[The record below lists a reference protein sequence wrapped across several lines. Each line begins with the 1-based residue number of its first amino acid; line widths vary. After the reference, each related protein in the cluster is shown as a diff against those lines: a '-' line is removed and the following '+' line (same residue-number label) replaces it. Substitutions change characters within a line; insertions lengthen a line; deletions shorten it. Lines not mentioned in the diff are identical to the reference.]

1 MGTKISYKN
10 ISGQD
15 KEELRSVRKA
25 LRKDVKIIRT
35 EKELKKELRNPANY
49 YMSVTDNGVYAIN
62 ILRYKKNIFQLLE
75 GNPVTYYFSVAY
87 DVLPQLEDAGTLF
100 LDSYKG
106 SQSEFRWKSP
116 VAFSYIFK
124 VCSIGTIFSFLAL
137 EAFMNQCLPDF
148 AKIEY
153 NGKQVTKEH
162 ISRFINFESKLKVVI
177 PHVTGKNFVED
188 HPRKV
193 EVLVKLKKL
202 RDSLTHLK
210 ENRKNGFVAYEK
222 LNNEILSID
231 LKKLINTV
239 KFYINY
245 HQPKTIQNYRHVRNS
260 GKAVVIRRE
269 YGEDEDG
276 KFIKQYYEEVVETVR
291 ATRFNNEAKSPVD
304 RSK

>member
-15 KEELRSVRKA
+15 KEELKSVRKA
-25 LRKDVKIIRT
+25 LRKDVKIIRS

-49 YMSVTDNGVYAIN
+49 YMSVTDHGVYAIN

-87 DVLPQLEDAGTLF
+87 DVLPQLEEAGAFF

-106 SQSEFRWKSP
+106 SQSEFRWHSS

-162 ISRFINFESKLKVVI
+162 ISRFTDFESKLKVVI

-188 HPRKV
+188 HPRKF

-202 RDSLTHLK
+202 RDALTHLK
-210 ENRKNGFVAYEK
+210 ENRKDGFVAYEK
-222 LNNEILSID
+222 LNNEILRMD
-231 LKKLINTV
+231 LKKLVNTV

-245 HQPKTIQNYRHVRNS
+245 HQPKTIQNYTLVKQS
-260 GKAVVIRRE
+260 GEAQVIRGE
-269 YGEDEDG
+269 YGEDEGG
-276 KFIKQYYEEVVETVR
+276 KYVKQYYEEKFETVK
-291 ATRFNNEAKSPVD
+291 ATRFNNEAK
-304 RSK
+304 